1 MSKNKPFTRKQHIHQ
16 IAAVLFKEKGYN
28 ATTMRDLAEKVG
40 MEAASLYNHI
50 KSKEEILQEI
60 CFKIAHTYLSQL
72 DKIEQEEVSYTEKI
86 EALIRLHIRIITE
99 EIEAVNVANNEWK
112 HLSEPYLSDFI
123 SIRKN
128 YEKRF
133 AALIQAGIE
142 KGEFQKVLPS
152 VALFTI
158 LSAVRWVE
166 LWYKPAREISPKE
179 LEDNILAML
188 MNGLK
193 LKDEQ

>member
-1 MSKNKPFTRKQHIHQ
+1 MSKNKTLTRKQHILQ
-16 IAAVLFKEKGYN
+16 IAATLFKEKGYS

-60 CFKIAHTYLSQL
+60 CFKIAHTYISQL
-72 DKIEQEEVSYTEKI
+72 TKIEQEKISYTQKI
-86 EALIRLHIRIITE
+86 EALIRLHIQIITE
-99 EIEAVNVANNEWK
+99 EIDAVNVANNEWK
-112 HLSEPYLSDFI
+112 HLSEPYLTDFI
-123 SIRKN
+123 AIRQN

-133 AALIQAGIE
+133 ATLIQAGIAE
-142 KGEFQKVLPS
+142 GEFQNVLPS

-193 LKDEQ
+193 QTNQK